1 MENQR
6 IGVLTPSSNTA
17 LEPLT
22 SEIVK
27 QASGL
32 SAHFGRFRVTEISMA
47 QKALGQFDDGNI
59 LEAAD
64 LLADAHPNV
73 IVWSGTSAG
82 WLGFEKDEQLCQ
94 RIEQRI
100 GVPASTA
107 ILALN
112 ELIQIGGVRRLAI
125 VSPYT
130 ADIQQR
136 IIDQYQASGIE
147 VVADVRHDIS
157 VNYDFALLDPEQITR
172 DLKEVAKSKPQA
184 VVTYCTN
191 LRAAHL
197 AQAFES
203 ETGVTLLDTVS
214 TAVWG
219 AMRKLDRDP
228 SVIKGWGSLFNW
240 K

>member
-1 MENQR
+1 MEMLR
-6 IGVLTPSSNTA
+6 MGVLTPSSNTA

-27 QASGL
+27 QVDGL

-59 LEAAD
+59 LQAAE

-82 WLGFEKDEQLCQ
+82 WLGFDKDEQLCQ

-112 ELIQIGGVRRLAI
+112 ELIKIGGVSRLAI

-157 VNYDFALLDPEQITR
+157 VNYDFALLAPEQIFR
-172 DLKEVAKSKPQA
+172 DLREVAKSKPQA

-197 AQAFES
+197 AQAFEL
-203 ETGVTLLDTVS
+203 ETGITLLDTVS
-214 TAVWG
+214 TAIWG

>member
-1 MENQR
+1 MEQLR

-27 QASGL
+27 QADGL

-47 QKALGQFDDGNI
+47 DRALGQFDDSNI
-59 LEAAD
+59 LEAAE

-82 WLGFEKDEQLCQ
+82 WLGFEKDEQLCR

-112 ELIQIGGVRRLAI
+112 ELIEIGNVKRLAI

-130 ADIQQR
+130 C
-136 IIDQYQASGIE
+136 
-147 VVADVRHDIS
+147 
-157 VNYDFALLDPEQITR
+157 LLYTSPSPR
-172 DLKEVAKSKPQA
+172 DS
-184 VVTYCTN
+184 
-191 LRAAHL
+191 
-197 AQAFES
+197 
-203 ETGVTLLDTVS
+203 
-214 TAVWG
+214 
-219 AMRKLDRDP
+219 
-228 SVIKGWGSLFNW
+228 
-240 K
+240 

>member
-1 MENQR
+1 MTNQR

-22 SEIVK
+22 CAIVA
-27 QASGL
+27 QAPGL

-47 QKALGQFDDGNI
+47 QRALGQFDDGNI
-59 LEAAD
+59 LDAAA
-64 LLADAHPNV
+64 LLSDAHPDV
-73 IVWSGTSAG
+73 LVWSGTSAG
-82 WLGFEKDEQLCQ
+82 WLGFDKDEQLCQ
-94 RIEQRI
+94 RIQERV

-112 ELIQIGGVRRLAI
+112 ELMAIGGVNRLAI

-136 IIDQYQASGIE
+136 IIDQYQEAGIE
-147 VVADVRHDIS
+147 IVAQVRHDIS
-157 VNYDFALLDPEQITR
+157 VNYDFALLEPDQILR
-172 DLKEVAKSKPQA
+172 DLNEVARAKPQA

-197 AQAFES
+197 AEAFEL
-203 ETGVTLLDTVS
+203 ETGITLLDTVS

-219 AMRKLDRDP
+219 AMRKLNRDP